1 MSDHPPVNLQPSNLQ
16 PSTFWEDKRVI
27 VTGGAGFL
35 GSFVVEKLKARGA
48 AEILIPRIEQ
58 YDLVD
63 VSEIRRMYDDYLSP
77 SGRPEGRS
85 QGSSLQT
92 VVIHLAALAGGIGA
106 NRARPA
112 DFFYINL
119 MMGVQLMHEAWRG
132 GVEKFVAI
140 GTICAYPK
148 FTPLPFRE
156 EELWNGYPEETNAPY
171 GLAKKMLLVQ
181 AQSYREQY
189 GFNAIYLLPVNLY
202 GPRDNFDLQTS
213 HVIPALIR
221 KFIEAGERG
230 ERQVTLWGDG
240 SPTREFLYVED
251 AAEGILLAAERYNRA
266 EPVNLGSGMEISI
279 KELAELVARLTGY
292 QGEFVWDTSKP
303 NGQPRRA
310 LDVSRAEQYFG
321 FRAKMPFDE
330 GLRRTIEWY
339 RERLKVEG

>member
-1 MSDHPPVNLQPSNLQ
+1 MTQPQ
-16 PSTFWEDKRVI
+16 TSTYWQNKRVI

-35 GSFVVEKLKARGA
+35 GSFVVEKLRQRGA
-48 AEILIPRIEQ
+48 AEIFVPRSQQ
-58 YDLVD
+58 YDLTD
-63 VSEIRRMYDDYLSP
+63 IHAIQRMYDDAWLGP
-77 SGRPEGRS
+77 SRLASAAE
-85 QGSSLQT
+85 T

-112 DFFYINL
+112 DFFYVNL
-119 MMGVQLMHEAWRG
+119 IMGVQLMHEAWRR
-132 GVEKFVAI
+132 GVNKFVAI

-156 EELWNGYPEETNAPY
+156 ENLWDGYPEETNAPY

-181 AQSYREQY
+181 AQAYRQQY

-202 GPRDNFDLQTS
+202 GPRDNFDLHTS
-213 HVIPALIR
+213 HVIPAMIR
-221 KFIEAGERG
+221 KFIEAQERG
-230 ERQVTLWGDG
+230 DRQVVLWGDG

-251 AAEGILLAAERYNRA
+251 CAEGILLATERYDGA

-279 KELAELVARLTGY
+279 KDLAHMIARLTGY
-292 QGEFVWDTSKP
+292 LGDFVWDTSKP

-310 LDVSRAEQYFG
+310 LDISRAEKYFG
-321 FRAKMPFDE
+321 FRAQMPFEE

-339 RERLKVEG
+339 RQQRLQEVSG